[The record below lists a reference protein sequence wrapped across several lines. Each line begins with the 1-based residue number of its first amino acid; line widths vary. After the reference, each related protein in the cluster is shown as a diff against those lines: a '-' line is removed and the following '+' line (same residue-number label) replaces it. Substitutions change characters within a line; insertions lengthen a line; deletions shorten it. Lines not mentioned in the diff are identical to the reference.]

1 MVPVQINEYLDN
13 LIQRTIIDIANL
25 IEKHQL
31 FPATGIRHG
40 ICGWCPM
47 AQKILL
53 DKPAFCHM
61 PDEILKELSQ
71 TSLQRVSLEKWRDEI

>member
-1 MVPVQINEYLDN
+1 MDEYHDS
-13 LIQRTIIDIANL
+13 LIQTTIVTIADL
-25 IEKHQL
+25 IEKQAA

-47 AQKILL
+47 GQKILM
-53 DKPAFCHM
+53 DKPAFCNM
-61 PDEILKELSQ
+61 PDEMLKDLSQ